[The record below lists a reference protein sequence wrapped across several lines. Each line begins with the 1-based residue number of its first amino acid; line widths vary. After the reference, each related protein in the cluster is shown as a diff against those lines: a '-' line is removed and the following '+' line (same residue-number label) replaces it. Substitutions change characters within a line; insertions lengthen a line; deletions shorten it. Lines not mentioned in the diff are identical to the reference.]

1 MGTDE
6 DYLDRLLSAVTENY
20 REEQGITEEP
30 EPEVGDKFVSNP
42 EAVLTS
48 KPLIDKE
55 PVPEPVTV
63 ERVYEPEQTFVQESV
78 SEPEMNM
85 QEAAAEQTPVFDEQ
99 ISVDMETGMPSMGE
113 MPVDPG
119 MGMPSMEEVPVDMGM
134 GMPPMEEMP
143 ADPGMDMP
151 PMEEVPVDI
160 GMEMPSMEEMPADMG
175 AGMPSMEEM
184 PIDMGIGMPQMDDF
198 MDDGPAGMDIL
209 NEIQGLSEEEL
220 NVEPEPMSEPAFEPE
235 PASEPEPAFE
245 PEPVAEEPASAPELS
260 DDPNHIMTPEE
271 IAALVGGAAAEEPA
285 PEPEPEPIAEPEP
298 VAEEP
303 ASAPELSDDPN
314 HIMTPEEIAALVGG
328 AAIEEPAPEPE
339 PEPIAEPEPAAEE
352 PASAPE
358 LSDDPNHIM
367 TPEEIAALVG
377 GAATEEPAPEPEP
390 EPIAEPEPVSEE
402 PASAPELSNDPNHI
416 MTPEEIAALVGGA
429 ATEEPAPEPEPEPIA
444 EPEPVSE
451 EPASAPELSDDPNHI
466 MTPEEIAALVGGAAA
481 EEPAPEPE
489 PEPEPAEEDANRM
502 MSPEEIDAMFASAES
517 VASGEA
523 EEPAADGGAK
533 TAKFTLNEV
542 DGDVIPLDFGI
553 DGEETKEEPG
563 TADILGEL
571 GLAGADS
578 PDMDVTEIIDD
589 MPGDSE
595 LSEINDL
602 LKKNDNSEMVE
613 EDLLAMLQGSE
624 EGEGEDENQENG
636 AGEEPDEDDK
646 KSKKKKRERK
656 KKDKKADKEPELD
669 EEGNPIRKK
678 GLIARIAEFLFA
690 GDDEDDEEG
699 SQITQPAIAEDGTLV
714 ANPSEQTLENNEVL
728 KEASADADDKKKKK
742 KKKEKKPKPKKEK
755 KPKPPKP
762 KKEKKPKDPGPPEKR
777 LPKKKVIA
785 VAIFFTSFLAAV
797 TFCTFA
803 FANIGYESAAKTN
816 YQKGDYKGAYESLN
830 GLDHISAESQD
841 IYNRAYVLMR
851 LQRRLDA
858 YNEFEQRGDSLGAI
872 DSLIQGVQ
880 IRDGLT
886 EYAASLEVGS
896 QFEEI
901 YQEILNTLS
910 GMFGVDET
918 RARELYDISDKV
930 QYTMALMD
938 VTDPGWRDEIQ
949 PTVELTEGGAGI
961 EFAEDGLTVDNAA
974 HRQDTGEGEQTGD
987 DGQTDAEIPDMS
999 EEAWHPEED
1008 TGFPSGDGTDT
1019 GGNGQ
1024 TGNTDGITLTPD
1036 SDTVIIPEGAQLQ
1049 VTPNNNN
1056 PSGGNNNGNNNG
1068 QTLYQFNVTKDA
1080 NGNYVQQ

>member
-1 MGTDE
+1 
-6 DYLDRLLSAVTENY
+6 
-20 REEQGITEEP
+20 
-30 EPEVGDKFVSNP
+30 
-42 EAVLTS
+42 
-48 KPLIDKE
+48 
-55 PVPEPVTV
+55 
-63 ERVYEPEQTFVQESV
+63 
-78 SEPEMNM
+78 
-85 QEAAAEQTPVFDEQ
+85 
-99 ISVDMETGMPSMGE
+99 
-113 MPVDPG
+113 
-119 MGMPSMEEVPVDMGM
+119 
-134 GMPPMEEMP
+134 
-143 ADPGMDMP
+143 
-151 PMEEVPVDI
+151 
-160 GMEMPSMEEMPADMG
+160 
-175 AGMPSMEEM
+175 
-184 PIDMGIGMPQMDDF
+184 
-198 MDDGPAGMDIL
+198 
-209 NEIQGLSEEEL
+209 
-220 NVEPEPMSEPAFEPE
+220 
-235 PASEPEPAFE
+235 
-245 PEPVAEEPASAPELS
+245 
-260 DDPNHIMTPEE
+260 
-271 IAALVGGAAAEEPA
+271 
-285 PEPEPEPIAEPEP
+285 
-298 VAEEP
+298 
-303 ASAPELSDDPN
+303 
-314 HIMTPEEIAALVGG
+314 
-328 AAIEEPAPEPE
+328 
-339 PEPIAEPEPAAEE
+339 
-352 PASAPE
+352 
-358 LSDDPNHIM
+358 
-367 TPEEIAALVG
+367 
-377 GAATEEPAPEPEP
+377 
-390 EPIAEPEPVSEE
+390 
-402 PASAPELSNDPNHI
+402 
-416 MTPEEIAALVGGA
+416 
-429 ATEEPAPEPEPEPIA
+429 
-444 EPEPVSE
+444 
-451 EPASAPELSDDPNHI
+451 
-466 MTPEEIAALVGGAAA
+466 
-481 EEPAPEPE
+481 
-489 PEPEPAEEDANRM
+489 
-502 MSPEEIDAMFASAES
+502 MFASAES

-578 PDMDVTEIIDD
+578 TDMDVTEIIDD

-785 VAIFFTSFLAAV
+785 VAVFFTSFLAAV

-858 YNEFEQRGDSLGAI
+858 YNEFEQRGDALGAI

-910 GMFGVDET
+910 GMFGVDEA

-930 QYTMALMD
+930 EYTMALMD

-974 HRQDTGEGEQTGD
+974 HRQDTGEGEQAGD
-987 DGQTDAEIPDMS
+987 AEQTDVEIPDMS
-999 EEAWHPEED
+999 EDAWLPEED

-1019 GGNGQ
+1019 GGNNQ
-1024 TGNTDGITLTPD
+1024 NGNTEGITLTPD